1 MFTDA
6 PKDITSPPS
15 PSEMLSPLKT
25 ISPFTVNVLDTFTS
39 VKLPLPDVIV
49 FEVKILAV
57 TFCVISKLSEVCEP
71 TVKVPIVNVSTP
83 PVLLTTSAALFVSTP
98 GVTLSKATS
107 LPPPI
112 LMTVLASVP
121 MNKLLLTNE

>member
-1 MFTDA
+1 MTDA

-39 VKLPLPDVIV
+39 VKLPLPDVTV

-57 TFCVISKLSEVCEP
+57 TFCVASKLSVVWEP

>member
-1 MFTDA
+1 MTDA

-39 VKLPLPDVIV
+39 VKLPLPDVTV

-57 TFCVISKLSEVCEP
+57 TFCVASKLSV
-71 TVKVPIVNVSTP
+71 V
-83 PVLLTTSAALFVSTP
+83 
-98 GVTLSKATS
+98 
-107 LPPPI
+107 
-112 LMTVLASVP
+112 
-121 MNKLLLTNE
+121 